1 MATAYLFLLLGLILI
16 IFSWRSLGRTTG
28 TPREAREAGL
38 PGLEEGPPWP
48 EPEGEGY
55 AVGEQEDEETFPA
68 QAEGPEAAGPPGG
81 SRPHPTFRRYL
92 RDALDASESLP
103 DGRGAEALPL
113 EAIIQ
118 AVDSGESLESVAR
131 RFGRGKGE
139 IELVLNLR
147 RLRSGSR

>member
-16 IFSWRSLGRTTG
+16 VLSWRSLGG
-28 TPREAREAGL
+28 KGGAPRQAREAGL
-38 PGLEEGPPWP
+38 RGAGVGDPWP
-48 EPEGEGY
+48 QPEQGYLAGERE
-55 AVGEQEDEETFPA
+55 AEEAFPG
-68 QAEGPEAAGPPGG
+68 QKEGWEAAGPPGG
-81 SRPHPTFRRYL
+81 PVHTPSTFQQYL
-92 RDALDASESLP
+92 QNALDASGSP
-103 DGRGAEALPL
+103 PNGPGAEALPL